1 MKRLQGKTAIITGAA
16 RGMGAVTAKLFVENG
31 ANVVIGDILEKEGSE
46 LADSLGEA
54 ARFIKLDVTSEDDW
68 QKATAEAEK
77 MGPLNVLVNNAGIL
91 VFKPIAKQTAEEYM
105 NVLNINLVGCYN
117 GIRAAI
123 EPMKRAGSGSIINI
137 SSIDGLQAKNALSA
151 YASSKWGMRGLTKSA
166 ALELGHHKIR
176 VNTVHPGGI
185 HTSMGDQDKVTDDE
199 GMNAFYK
206 NHALPRVGMPIE
218 VARMSLFL
226 ASDEASYSTASEFM
240 VDGGWSGGLALDFL
254 PKS

>member
-1 MKRLQGKTAIITGAA
+1 MKRLEGKTAIITGAA
-16 RGMGAVTAKLFVENG
+16 QGMGAVTAKLFVENG
-31 ANVVIGDILEKEGSE
+31 ANVIIGDIMEKKGQA
-46 LADSLGEA
+46 LADELGDA
-54 ARFIKLDVTSEDDW
+54 ARFVRLDVTSEADW

-91 VFKPIAKQTAEEYM
+91 VFKPIIEQTPEEYM
-105 NVLNINLVGCYN
+105 NVLNVNLVGCYN
-117 GIRAAI
+117 GIRAVI
-123 EPMKRAGSGSIINI
+123 EPMKRAASGSIINI

>member
-1 MKRLQGKTAIITGAA
+1 MSRLAGKTAIITGAA
-16 RGMGAVTAKLFVENG
+16 RGMGAVTARLFVEHG
-31 ANVVIGDILEKEGSE
+31 ANVVIGDILEEEGQALAQE
-46 LADSLGEA
+46 LGDK
-54 ARFIKLDVTSEDDW
+54 ARFVRLDVCNESDW
-68 QKATAEAEK
+68 QAAVAEAES

-91 VFKPIAKQTAEEYM
+91 VFKPIAEQSTEEYIK
-105 NVLNINLVGCYN
+105 VLNTNLVGCYN
-117 GIRAAI
+117 GIRAVI
-123 EPMKRAGSGSIINI
+123 EPMKRAGQGSIVNI

-151 YASSKWGMRGLTKSA
+151 YASSKWGMRGLSKAA
-166 ALELGHHKIR
+166 ALELGHHNIR

-185 HTSMGDQDKVTDDE
+185 HTAMGNQDQITDDS
-199 GMNAFYK
+199 MNVFYK

-226 ASDEASYSTASEFM
+226 ASDDSSYSTSAEFI